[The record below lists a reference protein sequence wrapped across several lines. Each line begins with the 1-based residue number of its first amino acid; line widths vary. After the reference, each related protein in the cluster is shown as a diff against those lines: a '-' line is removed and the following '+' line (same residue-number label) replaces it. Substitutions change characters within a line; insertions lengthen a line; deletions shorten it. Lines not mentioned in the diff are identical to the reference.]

1 MVYSAY
7 FLAYDYLFVDYPDFA
22 KDVYAFNLD
31 LLVGDVED
39 RTMDEKVGQTIV
51 EIFRNFF
58 AYKQNVAV
66 YVCDSSDDRHL
77 ARKRKFDF
85 WFWKYNDGSIIKEDS
100 IAVIA
105 DFEIYNSLL
114 IHKQNI
120 HADGIINA
128 FRTLNAR
135 ADDK

>member
-58 AYKQNVAV
+58 AYTQVDK
-66 YVCDSSDDRHL
+66 
-77 ARKRKFDF
+77 
-85 WFWKYNDGSIIKEDS
+85 
-100 IAVIA
+100 
-105 DFEIYNSLL
+105 SLIRV
-114 IHKQNI
+114 IHKKKFQRVG
-120 HADGIINA
+120 HSCESAD
-128 FRTLNAR
+128 AR
-135 ADDK
+135 ACHKSTQCE